1 VLIPERVLIHD
12 RPEAINKRSEF
23 GHFEGNLTFCK
34 GNRSVKLLILTE
46 RVTKMSFIIKN
57 NSKHATK
64 VGKNCFNALS
74 KIDQNA
80 RKTINLIIILN
91 LLIIYYLENF

>member
-1 VLIPERVLIHD
+1 VLILKRLSIHD

-23 GHFEGNLTFCK
+23 GHLEGDLTFCK
-34 GNRSVKLLILTE
+34 RNCSVNLLILTE

-64 VGKNCFNALS
+64 FGKNRFNALS
-74 KIDQNA
+74 KIDQSGVSTN
-80 RKTINLIIILN
+80 
-91 LLIIYYLENF
+91 YF